1 VKLNK
6 GKGGK
11 TWINWEG
18 KLGGKIEKN
27 LKTMGQW
34 AKLENWAL

>member
-1 VKLNK
+1 MNK

-11 TWINWEG
+11 ARINWER

-27 LKTMGQW
+27 LKTMGQC
-34 AKLENWAL
+34 AKLENWAI